1 MTFEKYNELVDL
13 LNKAN
18 YEYHV
23 LDNATTLT
31 DQQYDNYLKEI
42 YEAESYHPEWKRE
55 DSPTTKIGGVILDKF
70 EKVTHNIPM
79 MSLADVFNEDEIIH
93 FDKVIKDEKINPQ
106 YVCELKID
114 GLSVSLKY
122 EKGVLVSAATR
133 GDGFIGENI
142 TNNVKTIKQVPL
154 KLSKDIDIEVRGEIY
169 MSKNTLKKLNEE
181 REKNNEPLLKNCRN
195 AAAGSI
201 RQLDSS
207 VAAKRNL
214 EVWIYH
220 LPNPEDYGIKTHHQ
234 ALEFMKELGFR
245 VNPNN
250 KLVNNIDEVLKY
262 IDDKGK
268 IRPELPYDI
277 DGVVIKLDNLK
288 DHEKMGNTIR
298 YPKWAV
304 AYKFPAEE
312 VLTVLTDIIFT
323 VGRTGQITPNAV
335 LEPVLVMGS
344 TISRATLHN
353 EDYVIA
359 KDLKIGDT
367 VSIRKAGDVIPEVVE
382 AKIEKRKGN
391 EKPFVMISECP
402 ICGTKLIKK
411 EGQVDYYCPNINC
424 PARSIEKFIHFSSK
438 EAMDI
443 DGLGDE
449 IVEDFYNLGII
460 KNYPDFFKLFKHK
473 ELIMSQEGYGLKKIN
488 NILDAAENSKHNSLE
503 RLLFG
508 LGIEGIGI
516 KTAKIIAEKYHD
528 IRSIYDASVEDL
540 SSIKDIGPIL
550 ANNIYNYF
558 QKDKNRNTIEELIE
572 LGVNVEYKGKNKKFS
587 DKVSGK
593 KIVITG
599 TLSIASRPFIKE
611 LLESY
616 GAVMVESV
624 SKKTD
629 LVLVGTDPGSKYDK
643 AKELG
648 IKVLNDD
655 EVTSLINELKEEN

>member
-1 MTFEKYNELVDL
+1 MSIERYNELVDL
-13 LNKAN
+13 LNRAN

-31 DQQYDNYLKEI
+31 DEEYDNYLREI
-42 YEAESYHPEWKRE
+42 YEIEEKYPEWKRE
-55 DSPTTKIGGVILDKF
+55 DSPTTKVGGVILDKF
-70 EKVTHNIPM
+70 DKVTHNIPM
-79 MSLADVFNEDEIIH
+79 MSLADVFNEDEILA
-93 FDKVIKDEKINPQ
+93 FDKRIRDENIDPK

-122 EKGVLVSAATR
+122 EKGKLVSAATR
-133 GDGFIGENI
+133 GDGYIGENI

-154 KLSKDIDIEVRGEIY
+154 KLTKDVDIEVRGEIY
-169 MSKNTLKKLNEE
+169 MSRNTLKKLNEE
-181 REKNNEPLLKNCRN
+181 REKNGEPLLKNCRN

-207 VAAKRNL
+207 IAAKRNL

-220 LPNPEDYGIKTHHQ
+220 LPNPESYEIKTHNE
-234 ALEFMKELGFR
+234 ALKFMKELGFR
-245 VNPNN
+245 TNPNN
-250 KLVNNIDEVLKY
+250 KLVCNIDEVLKY
-262 IDDKGK
+262 IEDKK
-268 IRPELPYDI
+268 EERSSLPYDI
-277 DGVVIKLDNLK
+277 DGVVIKLDNLD

-312 VLTVLTDIIFT
+312 VSTKLNDIIFT

-335 LEPVLVMGS
+335 LEPVMVMGS

-353 EDYVIA
+353 EDYVIS
-359 KDLKIGDT
+359 KDLRIGDT

-382 AKIEKRKGN
+382 PKKDLRKGN
-391 EKPFVMISECP
+391 EKEFVMITNCP
-402 ICGTKLIKK
+402 ICGEKLIKK
-411 EGQVDYYCPNINC
+411 EGQVDYYCPNKSC
-424 PARSIEKFIHFSSK
+424 PARSIEKLIHFASK
-438 EAMDI
+438 DAMDI

-449 IVEDFYNLGII
+449 IIEDFYNLGIV
-460 KNYPDFFKLFKHK
+460 KNYYDFFTLFKHK
-473 ELIMSQEGYGLKKIN
+473 EFIMSQEGYGNKKIN

-516 KTAKIIAEKYHD
+516 KNAKILAENYPE
-528 IRSIYDASVEDL
+528 IRMLYDVTPEEL
-540 SSIKDIGPIL
+540 SAIRDIGPIL
-550 ANNIYNYF
+550 ASSVYNYF
-558 QKDKNRNTIEELIE
+558 QNDENRNVIEKLIE
-572 LGVNVEYKGKNKKFS
+572 LDINTKYLGSKSKYDDEVT
-587 DKVSGK
+587 GK

-599 TLSIASRPFIKE
+599 TLSVASRPFIKE

-616 GAVMVESV
+616 GGIVVESV

-629 LVLVGTDPGSKYDK
+629 IVFVGEAPGSKYDK

-648 IKVLNDD
+648 IKIYDD
-655 EVTSLINELKEEN
+655 EKVTKLVNKLKGE

>member
-1 MTFEKYNELVDL
+1 MTYEKYNELVDL

-42 YEAESYHPEWKRE
+42 YDAERNHPEWKRE
-55 DSPTTKIGGVILDKF
+55 DSPTTKIGGIILDKF

-93 FDKVIKDEKINPQ
+93 FDKVIKDENIDPK

-122 EKGVLVSAATR
+122 VNGALVSAATR
-133 GDGFIGENI
+133 GNGYIGEDI
-142 TNNVKTIKQVPL
+142 TNNVKTIKQVPI
-154 KLSKDIDIEVRGEIY
+154 KLTKNIDIEVRGEIY
-169 MSKNTLKKLNEE
+169 MSKKTLRDINKKREE
-181 REKNNEPLLKNCRN
+181 TGEQPLKNCRN

-207 VAAKRNL
+207 ITAKRNL

-220 LPNPEDYGIKTHHQ
+220 LPNPEDYGIKTHHE

-250 KLVNNIDEVLKY
+250 KLVGNINDVLKY
-262 IDDKGK
+262 IEEKNE
-268 IRPELPYDI
+268 IRAELPYDI

-312 VLTVLTDIIFT
+312 VLTILNDIIFT

-335 LEPVLVMGS
+335 LDPVLVMGS

-382 AKIEKRKGN
+382 AKIEKRNGT
-391 EKPFVMISECP
+391 EKPFVMIKNCP
-402 ICGTKLIKK
+402 ICDTKLIKK
-411 EGQVDYYCPNINC
+411 EGQVDYYCPNDKC
-424 PARSIEKFIHFSSK
+424 PARSIEKLIHFSSK

-460 KNYPDFFKLFKHK
+460 KSYPDFYKLFKHK
-473 ELIMSQEGYGLKKIN
+473 DLIMSQEGYGLKKIN
-488 NILDAAENSKHNSLE
+488 NILDAAENSKHQSLE

-508 LGIEGIGI
+508 LGIEGIGA

-528 IRSIYDASVEDL
+528 IRLLYDVSVSEL
-540 SSIKDIGPIL
+540 SEIKDIGPIL

-558 QKDKNRNTIEELIE
+558 QDDNNKNTIEELIS
-572 LGVNVEYKGKNKKFS
+572 LGVNTEYRGLNKKFN

-599 TLSIASRPFIKE
+599 TLSVAPRPFIKE
-611 LLESY
+611 VLESY
-616 GAVMVESV
+616 NGIVVESV

-629 LVLVGTDPGSKYDK
+629 LVFVGEDPGSKYDR

-648 IKVLNDD
+648 IKILNDE
-655 EVTSLINELKEEN
+655 EVTSLINELKGEI

>member
-220 LPNPEDYGIKTHHQ
+220 LPNPEDYGITTHHQ

-438 EAMDI
+438 DAMDI

>member
-1 MTFEKYNELVDL
+1 MTQEKYNELVDL

-31 DQQYDNYLKEI
+31 DQQYDNYIKEI
-42 YEAESYHPEWKRE
+42 YEVEAKHPEWKRD
-55 DSPTTKIGGVILDKF
+55 DSPTTKIGGTILDKF

-79 MSLADVFNEDEIIH
+79 MSLADVFNEDEIMH
-93 FDKVIKDEKINPQ
+93 FDKCIKDENINPE

-122 EKGVLVSAATR
+122 EKGKLVSAATR
-133 GDGFIGENI
+133 GDGYIGENI
-142 TNNVKTIKQVPL
+142 TNNAKTIKQIPL
-154 KLSKDIDIEVRGEIY
+154 KLTKDIDIEVRGEIY
-169 MSKNTLKKLNEE
+169 MSRKTLNELNIE

-207 VAAKRNL
+207 IAAKRKL

-220 LPNPEDYGIKTHHQ
+220 LPNPEDYGIKTHHE
-234 ALEFMKELGFR
+234 ALKFMEELGFR

-250 KLVNNIDEVLKY
+250 KLVKNINEVLKY
-262 IDDKGK
+262 IEEKNEL
-268 IRPELPYDI
+268 RPTLPYDI

-312 VLTVLTDIIFT
+312 VLTKLEDIIFT

-335 LEPVLVMGS
+335 LEPVVVMGS

-353 EDYVIA
+353 EDYVIT

-382 AKIEKRKGN
+382 AKTDKRNGN
-391 EKPFVMISECP
+391 EKPFVMIENCP
-402 ICGTKLIKK
+402 ICSAKLIKK
-411 EGQVDYYCPNINC
+411 PGQVDYYCPNISC
-424 PARSIEKFIHFSSK
+424 PARSIEKFIHFASK
-438 EAMDI
+438 DAMDI

-449 IVEDFYNLGII
+449 IVEDFYNLGVI

-473 ELIMSQEGYGLKKIN
+473 EFIMMQEGYGLKKIN

-528 IRSIYDASVEDL
+528 IRNLYDTNIEEL
-540 SSIKDIGPIL
+540 SDIKDIGPIL

-558 QKDKNRNTIEELIE
+558 QNDDNKRIIEELID

-587 DKVSGK
+587 DKVTGK

-599 TLSIASRPFIKE
+599 TLSVAPRPFIKE
-611 LLESY
+611 VLESFN
-616 GAVMVESV
+616 ATVVESV

-629 LVLVGTDPGSKYDK
+629 LVFVGVDPGSKYDK

-648 IKVLNDD
+648 IKVLNDE
-655 EVTSLINELKEEN
+655 EVTTLIINK

>member
-1 MTFEKYNELVDL
+1 MTKERYDELVDL

-23 LDNATTLT
+23 LDDAKLLT
-31 DQQYDNYLKEI
+31 DQEYDNYLRELYDIEEKNP
-42 YEAESYHPEWKRE
+42 SWKRD
-55 DSPTTKIGGVILDKF
+55 DSPTLKIGGTILDKF
-70 EKVTHNIPM
+70 DKVTHNIPM
-79 MSLADVFNEDEIIH
+79 MSLADVFNEEEIIQ
-93 FDKVIKDEKINPQ
+93 FDKRIKDEDINPE

-133 GDGFIGENI
+133 GNGVIGEDI

-154 KLSKDIDIEVRGEIY
+154 KLTKEIDIEVRGEIY
-169 MSKNTLKKLNEE
+169 MSKDTLKKLNVE
-181 REKNNEPLLKNCRN
+181 REKNGESLLKNCRN

-207 VAAKRNL
+207 ITAKRNL

-220 LPNPEDYGIKTHHQ
+220 LPNPEDYGIKTHIES
-234 ALEFMKELGFR
+234 LNFMKELGFR
-245 VNPNN
+245 TNPNN
-250 KLVNNIDEVLKY
+250 KLVKSVDEVLKY
-262 IDDKGK
+262 IEEKNS
-268 IRPELPYDI
+268 IRNDLPYDI
-277 DGVVIKLDNLK
+277 DGVVIKLNNLK

-312 VLTVLTDIIFT
+312 VLTKLIDIIFT

-335 LEPVLVMGS
+335 LEPVMVMGS

-353 EDYVIA
+353 EDYVLQ
-359 KDLKIGDT
+359 KDLRIGDT
-367 VSIRKAGDVIPEVVE
+367 VSIRKAGDVIPEVVC
-382 AKIEKRKGN
+382 AKTEWRDGTEKSFK
-391 EKPFVMISECP
+391 MIDKCP
-402 ICGTKLIKK
+402 ICGTNLVRR
-411 EGQVDYYCPNINC
+411 EDQADYFCPNISC
-424 PARSIEKFIHFSSK
+424 PARSIEKLIHFASK
-438 EAMDI
+438 DAMDI

-449 IVEDFYNLGII
+449 IIEDFYNLGIV
-460 KNYPDFFKLFKHK
+460 KSFPDFYKLFKHK
-473 ELIMSQEGYGLKKIN
+473 DLIMSQEGYGLKKIN

-503 RLLFG
+503 KLLFG
-508 LGIEGIGI
+508 LGIEGIGV
-516 KTAKIIAEKYHD
+516 KNAKILASNYPE
-528 IRSIYDASVEDL
+528 IRMLYNVTPEEL
-540 SSIKDIGPIL
+540 SQIKDIGPIL

-558 QKDKNRNTIEELIE
+558 QNNENRKTIEELIE
-572 LGVNVEYKGKNKKFS
+572 LDVNSNYLGSNTKFN

-599 TLSIASRPFIKE
+599 TLSVASRPFIKE

-616 GAVMVESV
+616 GAIIVESV

-629 LVLVGTDPGSKYDK
+629 IVFVGENPGSKYDK
-643 AKELG
+643 AKELH
-648 IKVLNDD
+648 ITIYEDND
-655 EVTSLINELKEEN
+655 VTQLINELNGN

>member
-1 MTFEKYNELVDL
+1 MTKERYDELVEL

-23 LDNATTLT
+23 LDNATTMT
-31 DQQYDNYLKEI
+31 DEEYDNYLREVYDIEEK
-42 YEAESYHPEWKRE
+42 HPEWKRE
-55 DSPTTKIGGVILDKF
+55 DSPTTKVGGVILDKF

-79 MSLADVFNEDEIIH
+79 MSLADVFNEDEIIA
-93 FDKVIKDEKINPQ
+93 FDKRIKDENIDPE

-122 EKGVLVSAATR
+122 EKGNLVSGATR
-133 GDGFIGENI
+133 GDGIIGEDI

-154 KLSKDIDIEVRGEIY
+154 KLSKPIDIEVRGEIY
-169 MSKNTLKKLNEE
+169 MSRETLKKLNEE
-181 REKNNEPLLKNCRN
+181 REKNGEPLLKNCRN

-207 VAAKRNL
+207 IAAKRNL
-214 EVWIYH
+214 EIWIYH
-220 LPNPEDYGIKTHHQ
+220 LPNPEAYGIKTHHE
-234 ALEFMKELGFR
+234 ALKFMKDLGFR
-245 VNPNN
+245 TNPNN
-250 KLVNNIDEVLKY
+250 KLVGSIDEVLEY
-262 IDDKGK
+262 IETKNEE
-268 IRPELPYDI
+268 RPDLPYDI

-304 AYKFPAEE
+304 AYKFPAQE
-312 VLTVLTDIIFT
+312 VSTKLNDIIFT

-335 LEPVLVMGS
+335 LEPVMVMGS

-359 KDLKIGDT
+359 KDLRIGDT
-367 VSIRKAGDVIPEVVE
+367 VSIRKAGDVIPEVVAPKKE
-382 AKIEKRKGN
+382 LRNGTEKL
-391 EKPFVMISECP
+391 FQMIDKCP
-402 ICGTKLIKK
+402 ICGASLIKK
-411 EGQVDYYCPNINC
+411 EGQVDYFCPNNSC
-424 PARSIEKFIHFSSK
+424 PARSIEKLIHFASK
-438 EAMDI
+438 GAMDI

-449 IVEDFYNLGII
+449 IIEDFYNLNVVR
-460 KNYPDFFKLFKHK
+460 NYVDFFMLFKHK
-473 ELIMSQEGYGLKKIN
+473 DLIMSQEGYGLKKIN

-516 KTAKIIAEKYHD
+516 KTAKVLAENYPN
-528 IRSIYDASVEDL
+528 IRLLYDVSVDEL

-550 ANNIYNYF
+550 ANSIYSYF
-558 QKDKNRNTIEELIE
+558 QNNENRNTIEALIDI
-572 LGVNVEYKGKNKKFS
+572 GVNVDYLGASKKFN
-587 DKVSGK
+587 DKVTGK

-599 TLSIASRPFIKE
+599 TLSVASRPFIKDV
-611 LLESY
+611 LESY
-616 GAVMVESV
+616 GAIVVESV

-629 LVLVGTDPGSKYDK
+629 LVLCGENPGSKYDK
-643 AKELG
+643 AKELK
-648 IKVLNDD
+648 IRVLNDE
-655 EVTSLINELKEEN
+655 EVTDLIKELNE

>member
-1 MTFEKYNELVDL
+1 MKQDKYNELVDL

-31 DQQYDNYLKEI
+31 DQEYDNYLKEI
-42 YEAESYHPEWKRE
+42 YEFEEKNPELKRD

-79 MSLADVFNEDEIIH
+79 MSLADVFNEDEIIA
-93 FDKVIKDEKINPQ
+93 FDKRICDEGIDPR

-122 EKGVLVSAATR
+122 VKGVLVSAATR

-154 KLSKDIDIEVRGEIY
+154 KLNKDIDIEVRGEIY
-169 MSKNTLKKLNEE
+169 MSRDTLNKLNIE
-181 REKNNEPLLKNCRN
+181 REKNGEPLLKNCRN

-207 VAAKRNL
+207 IAAKRNL

-220 LPNPEDYGIKTHHQ
+220 LPNPEDYGIKTHHE
-234 ALEFMKELGFR
+234 ALKFMKDLGFR

-250 KLVNNIDEVLKY
+250 ELVEDVNEVLKY
-262 IDDKGK
+262 IENKGE
-268 IRPELPYDI
+268 IRKDLPYDI
-277 DGVVIKLDNLK
+277 DGVVIKLDDLK

-312 VLTVLTDIIFT
+312 VLTKLVDIIFT

-335 LEPVLVMGS
+335 LEPVIVMGS

-353 EDYVIA
+353 EDYVVM

-382 AKIEKRKGN
+382 AKTERRTGN
-391 EKPFVMISECP
+391 EKPFVMINECP
-402 ICGTKLIKK
+402 ICHEKLIKK
-411 EGQVDYYCPNINC
+411 EGQVDYYCPNNKC
-424 PARSIEKFIHFSSK
+424 PARSIEKFIHFASK
-438 EAMDI
+438 TAMDI

-460 KNYPDFFKLFKHK
+460 KSYPDFFTLFNHK
-473 ELIMSQEGYGLKKIN
+473 DLIMSQEGYGLKKIN
-488 NILDAAENSKHNSLE
+488 NIISAAENSKHRGLD
-503 RLLFG
+503 RLLFA

-516 KTAKIIAEKYHD
+516 KTAKIIANKYND
-528 IRSIYDASVEDL
+528 IRLLYDVTVDELA
-540 SSIKDIGPIL
+540 SIKDIGPVL
-550 ANNIYNYF
+550 ANNLYNYF
-558 QKDKNRNTIEELIE
+558 QNDNNKNTIEKLIE
-572 LGVNVEYKGKNKKFS
+572 LGVNTTYTKTNNKFN
-587 DKVSGK
+587 DKVTGK

-599 TLSIASRPFIKE
+599 TLSVASRPFIKE

-616 GAVMVESV
+616 GGVVVESV

-629 LVLVGTDPGSKYDK
+629 AVFVGTDPGSKYDK
-643 AKELG
+643 AKELN
-648 IKVLNDD
+648 IRIYTDE
-655 EVTSLINELKEEN
+655 EVTDLINELKED

>member
-1 MTFEKYNELVDL
+1 MDIKRYNELVDL

-23 LDNATTLT
+23 LDDATTLT
-31 DQQYDNYLKEI
+31 DEEYDNYLREVYEI
-42 YEAESYHPEWKRE
+42 EETHPEWKRE

-70 EKVTHNIPM
+70 DKVTHNIPM
-79 MSLADVFNEDEIIH
+79 MSLADVFNEDEIIL
-93 FDKVIKDEKINPQ
+93 FDKRIRDENIDPK

-122 EKGVLVSAATR
+122 EKGVLISAATR

-142 TNNVKTIKQVPL
+142 TSNVKTIKQVPL
-154 KLSKDIDIEVRGEIY
+154 KLTKDVDIEVRGEIY
-169 MSKNTLKKLNEE
+169 MSRATLNKLNEE
-181 REKNNEPLLKNCRN
+181 REKNGEPLLKNCRN

-220 LPNPEDYGIKTHHQ
+220 LPNPEAYGIKTHEES
-234 ALEFMKELGFR
+234 LKFMKELGFR
-245 VNPNN
+245 INPNN
-250 KLVNNIDEVLKY
+250 KLVNNVDEVLKY
-262 IDDKGK
+262 IEDKK
-268 IRPELPYDI
+268 EARSTLPYDI
-277 DGVVIKLDNLK
+277 DGVVIKLNNLK
-288 DHEKMGNTIR
+288 DHEIMGNTIR

-312 VLTVLTDIIFT
+312 VSTKLNDIIFT

-335 LEPVLVMGS
+335 LEPVMVMGS

-353 EDYVIA
+353 EDYVLM
-359 KDLKIGDT
+359 KDLRIGDT

-382 AKIEKRKGN
+382 PKKELRDGSEKL
-391 EKPFVMISECP
+391 FQMITNCP
-402 ICGTKLIKK
+402 ICGEKLIKK

-424 PARSIEKFIHFSSK
+424 PARSIEKLIHFASK
-438 EAMDI
+438 GAMDI

-449 IVEDFYNLGII
+449 IIEDFYNLGIV
-460 KNYPDFFKLFKHK
+460 KNYYDFFTLFKHK
-473 ELIMSQEGYGLKKIN
+473 DFIMTQEGYGNKKIN

-508 LGIEGIGI
+508 LGIEGIGV
-516 KTAKIIAEKYHD
+516 KNAKILAENYPE
-528 IRSIYDASVEDL
+528 IRMLYDVTPEELAN
-540 SSIKDIGPIL
+540 IKDIGPIL
-550 ANNIYNYF
+550 ASSVYNYF
-558 QKDKNRNTIEELIE
+558 QNSENRELIE
-572 LGVNVEYKGKNKKFS
+572 KLIDLGINTKYLGSSSKYDEEVTA
-587 DKVSGK
+587 K

-599 TLSIASRPFIKE
+599 TLSVASRPFIKE
-611 LLESY
+611 VLESY
-616 GAVMVESV
+616 GAIVVESV

-629 LVLVGTDPGSKYDK
+629 IVFVGEDPGSKYDK

-648 IKVLNDD
+648 IRIYNDEKVT
-655 EVTSLINELKEEN
+655 ELINKLKGE

>member
-1 MTFEKYNELVDL
+1 MTEKRYNELVDL

-23 LDNATTLT
+23 LDNATTMT
-31 DQQYDNYLKEI
+31 DQEYDNYLREVYEI
-42 YEAESYHPEWKRE
+42 EESHPEWKRT
-55 DSPTTKIGGVILDKF
+55 DSPTTKVGGTILDKF

-79 MSLADVFNEDEIIH
+79 MSLADVFNEDEIIA
-93 FDKVIKDEKINPQ
+93 FDKRIRDEKINPE

-122 EKGVLVSAATR
+122 EKGNLVSAATR
-133 GDGFIGENI
+133 GDGVIGEDI

-181 REKNNEPLLKNCRN
+181 RQKNNEPLLKNCRN

-207 VAAKRNL
+207 IAAKRNL
-214 EVWIYH
+214 EIWIYH
-220 LPNPEDYGIKTHHQ
+220 LPNPESYGIKTHHE
-234 ALEFMKELGFR
+234 ALDFMKNLGFR
-245 VNPNN
+245 TNPNN
-250 KLVNNIDEVLKY
+250 KLVKNIDEVLKY
-262 IDDKGK
+262 IEIKNNE
-268 IRPELPYDI
+268 RESLPYDI

-288 DHEKMGNTIR
+288 EHEIMGNTIR

-312 VLTVLTDIIFT
+312 VSTKLNDIIFT

-335 LEPVLVMGS
+335 LEPVMVMGS

-353 EDYVIA
+353 EDYVLA
-359 KDLKIGDT
+359 KDLRIGDT
-367 VSIRKAGDVIPEVVE
+367 VSIRKAGDVIPEVVAPKVE
-382 AKIEKRKGN
+382 LRDGTEKLFK
-391 EKPFVMISECP
+391 MITNCP
-402 ICGTKLIKK
+402 ICNEPLIKK
-411 EGQVDYYCPNINC
+411 EGQVDYYCPNNNC
-424 PARSIEKFIHFSSK
+424 PARSIEKLIHFASK
-438 EAMDI
+438 GAMDI

-449 IVEDFYNLGII
+449 IIEDFYNLNIVKKYI
-460 KNYPDFFKLFKHK
+460 DFYLLFKHK
-473 ELIMSQEGYGLKKIN
+473 DLIMSQEGYGLKKLN

-516 KTAKIIAEKYHD
+516 KTAKVLAENYPN
-528 IRSIYDASVEDL
+528 IRLLYDASVEEL
-540 SSIKDIGPIL
+540 SAIKDIGPIL
-550 ANNIYNYF
+550 ANSVYSYF
-558 QKDKNRNTIEELIE
+558 QNNENRNTIESLIE
-572 LGVNVEYKGKNKKFS
+572 IGVNVDYLGSSKKFS
-587 DKVSGK
+587 DKVTGK

-599 TLSIASRPFIKE
+599 TLSVASRPFIKE

-616 GAVMVESV
+616 GAIVVESV

-629 LVLVGTDPGSKYDK
+629 LVFAGENPGSKYDK
-643 AKELG
+643 AKELK
-648 IKVLNDD
+648 IRILNDE
-655 EVTSLINELKEEN
+655 EVSNLVNELKG

>member
-1 MTFEKYNELVDL
+1 MTKERYNELVDL

-23 LDNATTLT
+23 LDDAKLLT
-31 DQQYDNYLKEI
+31 DQEYDNYLRELYEI
-42 YEAESYHPEWKRE
+42 EEQNPEWKRE
-55 DSPTTKIGGVILDKF
+55 DSPTTKIGGTIIDKF
-70 EKVTHNIPM
+70 DKVTHNIPM
-79 MSLADVFNEDEIIH
+79 MSLADVFNEDEIIA
-93 FDKVIKDEKINPQ
+93 FDKRIRDEKINPQ

-122 EKGVLVSAATR
+122 EKGILVSAATR
-133 GDGFIGENI
+133 GNGVIGENI

-154 KLSKDIDIEVRGEIY
+154 KLTKDIDIEVRGEIY
-169 MSKNTLKKLNEE
+169 MSRETLRKLNEE

-207 VAAKRNL
+207 IAAKRKL

-220 LPNPEDYGIKTHHQ
+220 LPNPEDYGIKTQ
-234 ALEFMKELGFR
+234 EESLKFMKELGFR
-245 VNPNN
+245 INPNN
-250 KLVNNIDEVLKY
+250 KLVNNINEVLEY
-262 IDDKGK
+262 IEEKK
-268 IRPELPYDI
+268 NIRDELPYDI

-288 DHEKMGNTIR
+288 EHEIMGNTIR

-312 VLTVLTDIIFT
+312 VSTKLLDIIFT

-335 LEPVLVMGS
+335 LEPVMVMGS

-353 EDYVIA
+353 EDYVLQ
-359 KDLKIGDT
+359 KGLKIGDT

-382 AKIEKRKGN
+382 AKTNLRNGTEK
-391 EKPFVMISECP
+391 EFVMIDKCP
-402 ICGTKLIKK
+402 ICGTELIKK
-411 EGQVDYYCPNINC
+411 EGLVDYYCPNSSC
-424 PARSIEKFIHFSSK
+424 PARSIEKLIHFSSK

-460 KNYPDFFKLFKHK
+460 KTFPDFFKLFKHK

-488 NILDAAENSKHNSLE
+488 NILDAAENSKHQSLE

-516 KTAKIIAEKYHD
+516 KTAKVLASNYPE
-528 IRSIYDASVEDL
+528 IRMLYNVSKEEL
-540 SSIKDIGPIL
+540 STIKDIGPIL
-550 ANNIYNYF
+550 ANNVYTYF
-558 QKDKNRNTIEELIE
+558 QKDENKNIIEELIDLDVNTKY
-572 LGVNVEYKGKNKKFS
+572 LGSKEKFN
-587 DKVSGK
+587 DKVTGK

-599 TLSIASRPFIKE
+599 TLSVASRPFIKE
-611 LLESY
+611 VLESY
-616 GAVMVESV
+616 GALVVESV

-629 LVLVGTDPGSKYDK
+629 IVFAGENPGSKYDK
-643 AKELG
+643 AKELH
-648 IKVLNDD
+648 IQIYDD
-655 EVTSLINELKEEN
+655 EMVTNLINELKG

>member
-1 MTFEKYNELVDL
+1 MTKERYDELVEL

-23 LDNATTLT
+23 LDNATTMT
-31 DQQYDNYLKEI
+31 DEEYDNYLREVYDIEEK
-42 YEAESYHPEWKRE
+42 HPEWKRE
-55 DSPTTKIGGVILDKF
+55 DSPTTKVGGVILDKF

-79 MSLADVFNEDEIIH
+79 MSLADVFNEDEIIA
-93 FDKVIKDEKINPQ
+93 FDKRIKDENIDPE

-122 EKGVLVSAATR
+122 EKGNLVSGATR
-133 GDGFIGENI
+133 GNGVIGEDI

-154 KLSKDIDIEVRGEIY
+154 KLSEPIDIEVRGEIY
-169 MSKNTLKKLNEE
+169 MSRETLKKLNEE
-181 REKNNEPLLKNCRN
+181 REKNGEPLLKNCRN

-207 VAAKRNL
+207 IAAKRNL
-214 EVWIYH
+214 EIWIYH
-220 LPNPEDYGIKTHHQ
+220 LPNPEAYGIKTHHE
-234 ALEFMKELGFR
+234 ALKFMKDLGFR
-245 VNPNN
+245 TNPNN
-250 KLVNNIDEVLKY
+250 KLVGSIDEVLEY
-262 IDDKGK
+262 IETKNEE
-268 IRPELPYDI
+268 RPDLPYDI

-304 AYKFPAEE
+304 AYKFPAQE
-312 VLTVLTDIIFT
+312 VSTKLNDIIFT

-335 LEPVLVMGS
+335 LEPVMVMGS

-359 KDLKIGDT
+359 KDLRIGDT
-367 VSIRKAGDVIPEVVE
+367 VSIRKAGDVIPEVVAPKKE
-382 AKIEKRKGN
+382 LRNGTEKL
-391 EKPFVMISECP
+391 FQMIDKCP
-402 ICGTKLIKK
+402 ICGASLIKK
-411 EGQVDYYCPNINC
+411 EGQVDYYCPNNSC
-424 PARSIEKFIHFSSK
+424 PARSIEKLIHFASK
-438 EAMDI
+438 GAMDI

-449 IVEDFYNLGII
+449 IIEDFYNLNVVR
-460 KNYPDFFKLFKHK
+460 NYVDFFMLFKHK
-473 ELIMSQEGYGLKKIN
+473 DLIMSQEGYGLKKIN

-516 KTAKIIAEKYHD
+516 KTAKVLAENYPN
-528 IRSIYDASVEDL
+528 IRLLYDVSVDEL

-550 ANNIYNYF
+550 ANSIYSYF
-558 QKDKNRNTIEELIE
+558 QNNENRNTIEKLIDI
-572 LGVNVEYKGKNKKFS
+572 GVNVDYLGASKKFN
-587 DKVSGK
+587 DKVTGK

-599 TLSIASRPFIKE
+599 TLSVASRPFIKDV
-611 LLESY
+611 LESY
-616 GAVMVESV
+616 GAIVVESV

-629 LVLVGTDPGSKYDK
+629 LVLCGENPGSKYDK
-643 AKELG
+643 AKELK
-648 IKVLNDD
+648 IRVLNDE
-655 EVTSLINELKEEN
+655 EVTDLIKELNE

>member
-1 MTFEKYNELVDL
+1 MDIKRYNELVDL

-23 LDNATTLT
+23 LDDATTLT
-31 DQQYDNYLKEI
+31 DEEYDNYLREVYEI
-42 YEAESYHPEWKRE
+42 EETHPEWKRE

-70 EKVTHNIPM
+70 DKVTHNIPM
-79 MSLADVFNEDEIIH
+79 MSLADVFNEDEIIL
-93 FDKVIKDEKINPQ
+93 FDKRIRDENIDPK

-122 EKGVLVSAATR
+122 EKGVLISAATR
-133 GDGFIGENI
+133 GNGFIGENI
-142 TNNVKTIKQVPL
+142 TSNVKTIKQVPL
-154 KLSKDIDIEVRGEIY
+154 KLTKDVDIEVRGEIY
-169 MSKNTLKKLNEE
+169 MSRATLKKLNEE
-181 REKNNEPLLKNCRN
+181 REKNGEPLLKNCRN

-220 LPNPEDYGIKTHHQ
+220 LPNPEAYGIKTHEES
-234 ALEFMKELGFR
+234 LKFMKELGFR
-245 VNPNN
+245 INPNN
-250 KLVNNIDEVLKY
+250 KLVNNVDEVLKY
-262 IDDKGK
+262 IEDKK
-268 IRPELPYDI
+268 EARSTLPYDI
-277 DGVVIKLDNLK
+277 DGVVIKLNNLK
-288 DHEKMGNTIR
+288 DHEIMGNTIR

-312 VLTVLTDIIFT
+312 VSTKLNDIIFT

-335 LEPVLVMGS
+335 LEPIMVMGS

-353 EDYVIA
+353 EDYVLM
-359 KDLKIGDT
+359 KDLRIGDT

-382 AKIEKRKGN
+382 PKKELRDGSEKLFK
-391 EKPFVMISECP
+391 MITNCP
-402 ICGTKLIKK
+402 ICGEKLIKK

-424 PARSIEKFIHFSSK
+424 PARSIEKLIHFASK
-438 EAMDI
+438 GAMDI

-449 IVEDFYNLGII
+449 IIEDFYNLGIV
-460 KNYPDFFKLFKHK
+460 KNYYDFFTLFKHK
-473 ELIMSQEGYGLKKIN
+473 DFIMTQEGYGNKKIN

-508 LGIEGIGI
+508 LGIEGIGV
-516 KTAKIIAEKYHD
+516 KNAKILAENYPE
-528 IRSIYDASVEDL
+528 IRMLYDVTPEELAN
-540 SSIKDIGPIL
+540 IKDIGPIL
-550 ANNIYNYF
+550 ASSVYNYF
-558 QKDKNRNTIEELIE
+558 QNSENRELIE
-572 LGVNVEYKGKNKKFS
+572 KLIDLGINTKYLGSSSKYDEEVTA
-587 DKVSGK
+587 K

-599 TLSIASRPFIKE
+599 TLSVASRPFIKE
-611 LLESY
+611 VLESY
-616 GAVMVESV
+616 GAIVVESV

-629 LVLVGTDPGSKYDK
+629 IVFVGEDPGSKYDK

-648 IKVLNDD
+648 IKIYND
-655 EVTSLINELKEEN
+655 EKVTELINKLKGE